1 MANVAASSKRE
12 YKKRSQFKA
21 IWFRFRKNR
30 LAMFGLILL
39 LSMILFAVSA
49 DLFFDYEGDAIEQN
63 ISKRLIAP
71 CVEHPFGTDEYGRD
85 MLARVVY
92 GARISLFVGIATIVG
107 SLLIGSMIG
116 AVAGYCGGVVD
127 NVLMRIMDVFLAV
140 PQTIMAISIV
150 AALGASLVNLL
161 IALSIAAVPKFA
173 RIVRSAVLSIKGAD
187 YVEAAKAYGSSG
199 VRIIVKY
206 ILPNA
211 IGPIIVQAT
220 LNMATTI
227 LSISSLSFIGLG
239 VQPPTPEWGSI
250 LAAGKEHM
258 RYYPYLVTIPGIA
271 IVIAVLALNLIGD
284 GLRDALDPRLKN

>member
-227 LSISSLSFIGLG
+227 LSIASLSFIGLG

-250 LAAGKEHM
+250 LAAGKEQM